1 VVVQRK
7 RILENSYNTGAHA
20 YLLSILSVVSS
31 ILLFW
36 WISPGRPTGLFF
48 CSNST
53 DNPPTFRLGEYMPQ
67 PLWYLR
73 YEDRIVGPFPS
84 PRIREL
90 IQKNEI
96 NADWQMSLDG
106 VDWIGIFESG
116 QFDLGERE
124 PVTPSAM
131 PTPADPYNQEWIKQR
146 ERARHR
152 WLKDENELARAEIHD
167 LSEERRLR
175 QALEQDHSHTDS
187 LVHAEQARRTPA
199 WVGVLALLL
208 VAASGV
214 AVWRWQRV
222 DYDIHTAPGQVANCQ
237 AVLGDGVNWTRC
249 NKRGLA
255 APGTL
260 ARNAQLERVV
270 LEESNLAGANLS
282 YATLRQ
288 ANLRNANLQGINL
301 TGADLSG
308 ADLSGSDIS
317 QADLRYATLTGV
329 NLAGVRME
337 NARLDKATW
346 VDGHPC
352 AEGAV
357 GQCP

>member
-1 VVVQRK
+1 
-7 RILENSYNTGAHA
+7 
-20 YLLSILSVVSS
+20 
-31 ILLFW
+31 
-36 WISPGRPTGLFF
+36 
-48 CSNST
+48 
-53 DNPPTFRLGEYMPQ
+53 MPQ

-90 IQKNEI
+90 IQKHEI
-96 NADWQMSLDG
+96 HADWQMSLDG
-106 VDWIGIFESG
+106 VDWIGVFESG
-116 QFDLGERE
+116 QFDQSEHE
-124 PVTPSAM
+124 PGM
-131 PTPADPYNQEWIKQR
+131 PPPPPPPADPYNQEWIKQR

-152 WLKDENELARAEIHD
+152 WLKDENELAHAEPHD

-187 LVHAEQARRTPA
+187 LVHAQQARRTPA
-199 WVGVLALLL
+199 WVALLALLL
-208 VAASGV
+208 VVASGIG
-214 AVWRWQRV
+214 VWRWQRV
-222 DYDIHTAPGQVANCQ
+222 DYDIHTAPGQIANCQ
-237 AVLGDGVNWTRC
+237 ATLADGVNWTRC
-249 NKRGLA
+249 NKRGLS
-255 APGTL
+255 APGGV
-260 ARNAQLERVV
+260 ARNAQLERSV

-317 QADLRYATLTGV
+317 QADLSYATLTDA

-337 NARLDKATW
+337 RTRFDKATW

-352 AEGAV
+352 AQGAL